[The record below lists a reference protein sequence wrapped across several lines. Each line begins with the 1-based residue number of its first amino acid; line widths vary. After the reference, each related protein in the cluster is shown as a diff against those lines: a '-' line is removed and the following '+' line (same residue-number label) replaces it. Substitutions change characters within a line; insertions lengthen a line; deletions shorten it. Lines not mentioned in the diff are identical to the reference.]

1 MCVSLPARVLT
12 LAGNTAFVAVGQ
24 NELEVGRVLLPESR
38 PGDWVLVNAGQMIST
53 VAPEEVEA
61 LRELL
66 AEMESLEYLTP
77 AAPLAA
83 EALPKSYVVLT
94 RSHPNCSAPTR
105 FFQGW
110 ATPN

>member
-1 MCVSLPARVLT
+1 MCVSLPAQVLT
-12 LAGNTAFVAVGQ
+12 LAEDTAFVSVGQ
-24 NELEVGRVLLPESR
+24 TQLEVGRVLVPEAR

-83 EALPKSYVVLT
+83 EAVPKSLEV
-94 RSHPNCSAPTR
+94 
-105 FFQGW
+105 
-110 ATPN
+110 